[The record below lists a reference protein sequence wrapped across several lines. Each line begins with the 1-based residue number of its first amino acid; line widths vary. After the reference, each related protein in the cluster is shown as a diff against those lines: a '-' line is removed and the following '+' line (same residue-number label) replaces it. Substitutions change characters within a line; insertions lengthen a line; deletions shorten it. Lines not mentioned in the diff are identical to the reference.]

1 MKHAVNPRFE
11 FEPHYED
18 PMDPV
23 HGLTW
28 SVLLSCAFVWLPVLL
43 AGVYMH

>member
-1 MKHAVNPRFE
+1 MSPRFE
-11 FEPHYED
+11 FEPHYGN

-28 SVLLSCAFVWLPVLL
+28 SVLISFAFVWLPVLL
-43 AGVYMH
+43 VCAYM